1 MKNIKKQ
8 IKELKINASAEL
20 DERINEKF
28 VQALGH
34 KKTTL
39 PILRTVIESRIIRYA
54 AAAGII
60 GAIWL
65 AARHKEEIDRPVV
78 NKPAVVMEFENN
90 TDMVNIFS
98 LNKAFRDGGIEA
110 VEKQLEK
117 ADEAKPKPKQC
128 LSVDEMICE
137 LYGC

>member
-20 DERINEKF
+20 DERVNEKF

-34 KKTTL
+34 KK
-39 PILRTVIESRIIRYA
+39 PAVIRKIMQSRLIRYA

-65 AARHKEEIDRPVV
+65 ITQHKEELPQP
-78 NKPAVVMEFENN
+78 KATQPAVVSESQNPA
-90 TDMVNIFS
+90 DMVSIFS
-98 LNKAFRDGGIEA
+98 LNKAFRDGGLEA
-110 VEKQLEK
+110 VEKRLEK
-117 ADEAKPKPKQC
+117 ADEAGPKPKQC